1 MVTLQS
7 VQGHTGL
14 TNPFQFF
21 DIWARWRSR
30 VAEC

>member
-14 TNPFQFF
+14 THH
-21 DIWARWRSR
+21 S
-30 VAEC
+30 